1 MKRLLSI
8 ALVACALWLAMG
20 FVRDALR
27 SDEERIRVLLEYE
40 VAAFNSANAFST
52 LTRFADD
59 YRDTSGG
66 FDRDMLRSALRYAF
80 LTRRDAHGAF
90 RHRCELGWDGLSI
103 DVDDGGGSAEAR
115 FVLTLFATRDD
126 DSPVD
131 WEVDVTANLGWR
143 DGGWLVVSSKHTTTR
158 GKRPW

>member
-1 MKRLLSI
+1 MRRVFALLLAAI
-8 ALVACALWLAMG
+8 ALWFAAG

-27 SDEERIRVLLEYE
+27 TDEERIRVLLEDE
-40 VAAFNSANAFST
+40 VEAFNAANAFST
-52 LTRFADD
+52 LTGFADD

-90 RHRCELGWDGLSI
+90 RHRCDLGWDGLSI
-103 DVDDGGGSAEAR
+103 DVDDGAGSAQAR
-115 FVLTLFATRDD
+115 FVLTLFATRDE

-131 WEVDVTANLGWR
+131 WEVDVDAKLSWR
-143 DGGWLVVSSKHTTTR
+143 DGRWLVVSSKHTTTR